1 MINSLTSDQHSGS
14 KAGWPVLIQINTGIA
29 AAYSVSGAGGP
40 ASKQRNGSFRAD
52 HWLT

>member
-29 AAYSVSGAGGP
+29 AALLKLAERAVRRPNNEMVVSAPITG
-40 ASKQRNGSFRAD
+40 
-52 HWLT
+52 